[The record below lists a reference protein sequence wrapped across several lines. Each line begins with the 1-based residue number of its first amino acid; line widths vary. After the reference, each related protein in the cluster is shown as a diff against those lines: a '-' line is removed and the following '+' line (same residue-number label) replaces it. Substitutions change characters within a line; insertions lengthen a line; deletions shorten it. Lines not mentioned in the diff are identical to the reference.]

1 MEDTIK
7 NFKEKRVL
15 GRTGLEVS
23 RMGIASAY
31 GLPAE
36 AIEKGFYE
44 YGINYFLWSTPKNK
58 KMGSALKNICKK
70 DRDKVV
76 TVFQSYDHSGMLT
89 SRSVEKGLK
98 IIGSDYTDVL
108 LLGWYN
114 YFPDRVVEK
123 AMMLKKEGKI
133 RYIALSGHNRKLF
146 GKLASDPDS
155 PVDILMFRY
164 NAVHT
169 GAEKDIYPHIPE
181 EDPPGVTVYTATA
194 WRKLLS
200 PKKMPPGE
208 KPLTAAECYR
218 FVLSHPKTDLCFT
231 GPGTQDQLDENIKAL
246 EDGPLSTEEMERVR
260 KIGKHIYGK

>member
-1 MEDTIK
+1 MTTGNDFK
-7 NFKEKRVL
+7 NRVIL
-15 GRTGLEVS
+15 GRTGFEVS
-23 RMGIASAY
+23 RMGIASGY
-31 GLPAE
+31 GLPSQAV
-36 AIEKGFYE
+36 EKGFYE

-58 KMGSALKNICKK
+58 KMGTALRNICRR

-76 TVFQSYDHSGMLT
+76 TVFQSYDHSGILT
-89 SRSVEKGLK
+89 TRSVEKGLK

-114 YFPDRVVEK
+114 YLPARVIEK

-133 RYIALSGHNRKLF
+133 RFIALSGHNRKLF

-155 PVDILMFRY
+155 PIDILMFRY

-169 GAEKDIYPHIPE
+169 GAEKDIFPFILE
-181 EDPPGVTVYTATA
+181 KDPPGITIYTATA
-194 WRKLLS
+194 WKKLLN

-208 KPLTAAECYR
+208 KPLTASECYR
-218 FVLSHPKTDLCFT
+218 FALSHPKTDLCFT
-231 GPGTQDQLDENIKAL
+231 GPSSVSQLDENVKAL
-246 EDGPLSTEEMERVR
+246 EEGPLSDEEMARII